1 MIKIKNA
8 YENNL
13 KNISV
18 EIPINKITSIIGVS
32 GSGKSSLIYGILAK
46 EAQRKEKIDSGN
58 ANCLDYAVRA
68 KFEKIENLPYC
79 VTLKQRGL
87 GESISST
94 LATVSKLHELL
105 IEEQAKYGEIVG
117 DNGNRIT
124 EPTISDIEKFTQTH
138 YPNDL
143 FEFFAIVCNEK
154 YIDGIKE
161 LDILKA
167 NHIKEAIFISS
178 YDNS

>member
-68 KFEKIENLPYC
+68 KFEKIENLPEIELPSATKSLLP
-79 VTLKQRGL
+79 VLIPIFLIALR
-87 GESISST
+87 SI
-94 LATVSKLHELL
+94 AT
-105 IEEQAKYGEIVG
+105 
-117 DNGNRIT
+117 
-124 EPTISDIEKFTQTH
+124 
-138 YPNDL
+138 YP
-143 FEFFAIVCNEK
+143 
-154 YIDGIKE
+154 
-161 LDILKA
+161 
-167 NHIKEAIFISS
+167 S
-178 YDNS
+178 